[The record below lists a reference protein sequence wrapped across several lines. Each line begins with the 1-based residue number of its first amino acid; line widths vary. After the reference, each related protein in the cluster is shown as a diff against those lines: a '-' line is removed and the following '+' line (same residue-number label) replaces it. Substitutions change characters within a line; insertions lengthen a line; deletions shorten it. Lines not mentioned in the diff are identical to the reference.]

1 MNPNKL
7 QKDLDEIMESGLKR
21 VHMPY
26 VKGKGKS
33 VRIKN
38 TIFRESKKEG
48 GYLIFDVAT
57 HKRVATTFSK
67 RGAIALAKAR
77 ARNDEYTQ
85 KTVLD
90 LDQKLGKHYMDSI
103 FHKHTIE
110 STDDEFRRDAAEMR
124 FEMAK
129 DHTWSYICQLDEYI
143 FDD

>member
-57 HKRVATTFSK
+57 HKLSL
-67 RGAIALAKAR
+67 I
-77 ARNDEYTQ
+77 
-85 KTVLD
+85 
-90 LDQKLGKHYMDSI
+90 HI
-103 FHKHTIE
+103 
-110 STDDEFRRDAAEMR
+110 
-124 FEMAK
+124 
-129 DHTWSYICQLDEYI
+129 
-143 FDD
+143 